1 VVVIPDEI
9 VSVSVV
15 VVVVVGEYEGQVG
28 SVTTEEM
35 ESAVSVRVVICAR
48 AAAASR
54 ASRKALVVAIILYYD
69 YMLYVWYWRSEWVG
83 NVWAWEWL
91 GWKGF
96 DEGSGD
102 GTYRPWER
110 DHGIMRGIVACHH
123 K

>member
-1 VVVIPDEI
+1 MVVIPDEI

-54 ASRKALVVAIILYYD
+54 VSRKALVVAIISYYD
-69 YMLYVWYWRSEWVG
+69 YMLYVWY
-83 NVWAWEWL
+83 
-91 GWKGF
+91 
-96 DEGSGD
+96 
-102 GTYRPWER
+102 
-110 DHGIMRGIVACHH
+110 
-123 K
+123 